1 MSLSSLK
8 RKSRF
13 FIIKLSEMEVIREN
27 RATSGEGYVGFE
39 ELEMQPVSSIQGLP
53 TLQPNQL
60 HPNF

>member
-39 ELEMQPVSSIQGLP
+39 ELEMQPVSSI
-53 TLQPNQL
+53 
-60 HPNF
+60 